1 MARIKFLRLG
11 KGFLSLL
18 REAFKEFQLNDPL
31 RMAAATTFFAT
42 FALPPI
48 LIILVE
54 VFGFF
59 GNSRIIRHNLLNQL
73 GNEIDKNTVLQLSDT
88 LKNVRHLSLSWYA
101 KTGGFIFLLFVATTL
116 FIVINSSLNQ
126 LWKFRRRKN
135 NSGIFML
142 WYRAKSIGIILIAGI
157 LFLIVLTGNP
167 NGSILPEY
175 YRAWYKGMNLFLQRF
190 LYYGLSWLSV
200 ISLFVLILK
209 YLADGRPSWK
219 VAIAGGVFTGILF
232 SSGKIFLNFLLSY
245 DQVQTIYGA
254 STALVLLFL
263 FIFYSSFMFYFGAC
277 FTKVLAIHINQP
289 ILPTVH
295 AFRYKLKIVEWDE
308 EDSIKN

>member
-1 MARIKFLRLG
+1 MIHNRV
-11 KGFLSLL
+11 LSLGSEFIRL
-18 REAFKEFQLNDPL
+18 LKNAFKEFQQNDPL

-59 GNSRIIRHNLLNQL
+59 GNSRSIRHDLLYQL
-73 GNEIDKNTVLQLSDT
+73 SNEIDKNTVLQLSDT
-88 LKNVRHLSLSWYA
+88 LKNVRHLSLSWYS
-101 KTGGFIFLLFVATTL
+101 KTGGFIFLLFVASTL

-142 WYRAKSIGIILIAGI
+142 WYRAKSIGIILVAGI
-157 LFLIVLTGNP
+157 LFLIVLTGDP
-167 NGSILPEY
+167 NGSILPEH
-175 YRAWYKGMNLFLQRF
+175 YRAWNKGMNLYLQRF
-190 LYYGLSWLSV
+190 LYFGISWLSV
-200 ISLFVLILK
+200 ISLFILIFK

-219 VAIAGGVFTGILF
+219 VAIAGGIFTGILF
-232 SSGKIFLNFLLSY
+232 SSGKIFLNLLLSY
-245 DQVQTIYGA
+245 EQVQTIYGA

-263 FIFYSSFMFYFGAC
+263 FIFYSSFIFYYGAC
-277 FTKVLAIHINQP
+277 FTKVLAININQP
-289 ILPTVH
+289 ILPTRH
-295 AFRYKLKIVEWDE
+295 AIRYKLKIEEWDE
-308 EDSIKN
+308 EQPAQN